1 MEQLESKLYLC
12 NIHKNPYKKSL
23 YLQIKYMDTK
33 IKEMKKS
40 TPKKNQDTAPF
51 MEKEII
57 AIFTTNPQRSL
68 NYKQIASFLKVTDR
82 AERILIGKQ
91 LSLITQQG
99 VLIELNKGKYRLNPI
114 LSGIENKS
122 CHTGIVDMK
131 QTGKAYI
138 ILEDPNLEDVFV
150 NSNNTHHALNGDLV
164 KVRLFPKRKTKKL
177 EGEIVEIIKRSKKQ
191 YVGTII
197 KEQRM
202 SFFMPDNVSMPIDI
216 MIEEKDLNGAKDGD
230 KVVVAITEWLEHSRN
245 PFGAVIHLLGRP
257 GNNDVEMNSILA
269 EFEFPLSFPT
279 EVEAEA
285 DRISDIIPENE
296 IKKRRD
302 FRNICTLTID
312 PFDAKDF
319 DDALSIQKL
328 ENGNWEIG
336 VHIADVSH
344 YVKPGSKLEE
354 EAYRRATSI
363 YLVDRTIPMLPEKLS
378 NHVCSLRPNE
388 DKLCFSAVF
397 ELNNEAKIQNEWFG
411 RTVICSQRRFN
422 YDEVQEII
430 EQKKGEL
437 CDEILT
443 LDRLAKK
450 LRTVRFEKGAI
461 NFESREVRFRLDE
474 NSKPISVYV
483 KEMKDSNRLIEDF
496 MLLANRRVAE
506 YIGST
511 KNKGAER
518 TFVYRVHDEPN
529 SEKLTTFSTFL
540 KKLGYQ
546 LRTNSR
552 KGLAESYNNLF
563 EDIKG
568 KGEQQ
573 MIETIAIRTM
583 MKAYYTTENIGHYG
597 LGFKYYTHFTSPIR
611 RYPDVMVHR
620 LLEMYLNG
628 ATSQDKIVYEE
639 KCKHSSQMEIKAA
652 EAERAS
658 VKYKQAEFLMDKV
671 GEEFWGLISG
681 VSKWG
686 LFVMLE
692 ESHCEGLV
700 ANHRM
705 DDDFYTLDNENYQL
719 IGTKYKKVFRLG
731 DRVLVKVVK
740 VDLAKKLL
748 DYELVDA

>member
-1 MEQLESKLYLC
+1 
-12 NIHKNPYKKSL
+12 
-23 YLQIKYMDTK
+23 
-33 IKEMKKS
+33 MKKTK
-40 TPKKNQDTAPF
+40 TPKNQESTPF

-57 AIFTTNPQRSL
+57 GIFTVNPNRSL
-68 NYKQIASFLKVTDR
+68 NYKQVAAFLNVTDR
-82 AERILIGKQ
+82 NERIAIGKE
-91 LSLITQQG
+91 LSAIANQG
-99 VLIELNKGKYRLNPI
+99 ILLELNKGKYRLNPI
-114 LSGIENKS
+114 VSGVDTKNYL
-122 CHTGIVDMK
+122 TGIVDMK
-131 QTGKAYI
+131 QTGKAYVI
-138 ILEDPNLEDVFV
+138 VEDPNIEDIFI
-150 NSNNTHHALNGDLV
+150 NSGNTGHSLNGDLV
-164 KVRLFPKRKTKKL
+164 KVHLFPKRKNKKL
-177 EGEIVEIIKRSKKQ
+177 EGEIVEIIKRAKKQ
-191 YVGTII
+191 FVGTLI

-202 SFFMPDNVSMPIDI
+202 SFFMPDNTSMPVEI
-216 MIEEKDLNGAKDGD
+216 MIEDKDLNGAKDGD
-230 KVVVAITEWLEHSRN
+230 KVVVAISEWPQHSRN
-245 PFGAVIHLLGRP
+245 PFGEVIHTLGRP

-269 EFEFPLSFPT
+269 EFEFPLCFPK
-279 EVEAEA
+279 EVEDEAE
-285 DRISDIIPENE
+285 RIPEIIPEKE

-302 FRNICTLTID
+302 FRNILTLTID
-312 PFDAKDF
+312 PYDAKDF

-336 VHIADVSH
+336 VHIADVSY
-344 YVKPGSKLEE
+344 YVKPGSKLEA
-354 EAYRRATSI
+354 EAYLRATSI

-378 NHVCSLRPNE
+378 NKVCSLRPDE

-397 ELNNEAKIQNEWFG
+397 ELDDNAKIHHEWFG
-411 RTVICSQRRFN
+411 KTIIRSNRRFN

-430 EQKKGEL
+430 ENKKGEL

-450 LRTVRFEKGAI
+450 LRSERFSKGAI
-461 NFESREVRFRLDE
+461 NFESQEVKFNLDE
-474 NSKPISVYV
+474 NAKPISVYV
-483 KEMKDSNRLIEDF
+483 KVMKDSNRLIEDF
-496 MLLANRRVAE
+496 MLLANRKVAE
-506 YIGST
+506 FIGSS
-511 KNKGAER
+511 KNRNQER

-529 SEKLTTFSTFL
+529 SEKLVTFSTFL

-552 KGLAESYNNLF
+552 KSLAESYNTLF

-597 LGFKYYTHFTSPIR
+597 LGFRYYTHFTSPIR

-620 LLEMYLNG
+620 LLEMYLDG
-628 ATSQDKIVYEE
+628 ATSQDKDTIEE

-658 VKYKQAEFLMDKV
+658 VKYKQAEFLLDKV

-692 ESHCEGLV
+692 DSHCEGLV

-705 DDDFYTLDNENYQL
+705 NDDFYTLDNDNYQL
-719 IGTKYKKVFRLG
+719 VGTRYKKVYRLG
-731 DRVLVKVVK
+731 DRIKVKVVK

-748 DYELVDA
+748 DYELVEELN

>member
-1 MEQLESKLYLC
+1 MNQRFVFQ
-12 NIHKNPYKKSL
+12 NTVDHQNF
-23 YLQIKYMDTK
+23 
-33 IKEMKKS
+33 KEMKKS
-40 TPKKNQDTAPF
+40 TPKKNQENAPF
-51 MEKEII
+51 MEKEIT
-57 AIFTTNPQRSL
+57 AIFTSNPQRSL

-91 LSLITQQG
+91 LSLIAQQG
-99 VLIELNKGKYRLNPI
+99 VLIELNKGKYRFNPI

-230 KVVVAITEWLEHSRN
+230 KVVVVITEWLEHSRN

-285 DRISDIIPENE
+285 DRISDIIPYNE

-450 LRTVRFEKGAI
+450 LRAVRFEKGAI

-658 VKYKQAEFLMDKV
+658 IKYKQAEFLMDKV

-700 ANHRM
+700 ANHHM

-719 IGTKYKKVFRLG
+719 IGTKYKKVYRLG

>member
-1 MEQLESKLYLC
+1 
-12 NIHKNPYKKSL
+12 
-23 YLQIKYMDTK
+23 
-33 IKEMKKS
+33 MKK
-40 TPKKNQDTAPF
+40 TKTTKTKETTPF
-51 MEKEII
+51 MEKEIVS
-57 AIFTTNPQRSL
+57 IFTENPTRSL
-68 NYKQIASFLKVTDR
+68 NYKQVAAFLHITDR
-82 AERILIGKQ
+82 SERIAIGKQ
-91 LSLITQQG
+91 LSAIAQQG
-99 VLIELNKGKYRLNPI
+99 ILLELNKRKFRLNPMV
-114 LSGIENKS
+114 SGIDNKS

-131 QTGKAYI
+131 QTGKAYVMV
-138 ILEDPNLEDVFV
+138 EDPNIEDIFI
-150 NSNNTHHALNGDLV
+150 NSTNTNHSLNGDVV
-164 KVRLFPKRKTKKL
+164 KVRLFPKRKNKKL
-177 EGEIVEIIKRSKKQ
+177 EGEVIEVIKRAKKQ
-191 YVGTII
+191 FVGTIL
-197 KEQRM
+197 KEHRI
-202 SFFMPDNVSMPIDI
+202 SFFMPDNTSMPMDI
-216 MIEEKDLNGAKDGD
+216 MIEDKDLNGAKDGD
-230 KVVVAITEWLEHSRN
+230 KVVVAITDWPERARN
-245 PFGAVIHLLGRP
+245 PFGEVIHLLGRP

-269 EFEFPLSFPT
+269 EFEFPLCFPN

-285 DRISDIIPENE
+285 ERISEIIPEKE
-296 IKKRRD
+296 INKRRD
-302 FRNICTLTID
+302 FRKTLTITID

-319 DDALSIQKL
+319 DDALSIKKL

-344 YVKPGSKLEE
+344 YVKPGSQLEE

-397 ELNNEAKIQNEWFG
+397 ELDDNAKIHHEWFG
-411 RTVICSQRRFN
+411 RTIIRSQRRFN

-430 EQKKGEL
+430 EAKKGEL
-437 CDEILT
+437 STEILI
-443 LDRLAKK
+443 LDGLAKK
-450 LRTVRFEKGAI
+450 LRAERFSKGAI
-461 NFESREVRFRLDE
+461 NFESREVRFKLDE
-474 NSKPISVYV
+474 NAKPISVYV

-506 YIGST
+506 FIGNY
-511 KNKGAER
+511 KNKSQEK

-552 KGLAESYNNLF
+552 KSLAESYNTLF

-620 LLEMYLNG
+620 LLEMYLNH
-628 ATSQDKIVYEE
+628 AESQDKISFEE

-658 VKYKQAEFLMDKV
+658 VKYKQAEFLLDKV

-705 DDDFYTLDNENYQL
+705 NDDFYVLDNENYQL
-719 IGTKYKKVFRLG
+719 IGTKYKKVYRLG
-731 DRVLVKVVK
+731 DRVRVKVAK

-748 DYELVDA
+748 DYELVDE

>member
-1 MEQLESKLYLC
+1 
-12 NIHKNPYKKSL
+12 
-23 YLQIKYMDTK
+23 
-33 IKEMKKS
+33 MKKS
-40 TPKKNQDTAPF
+40 KTPNQQGLGSF
-51 MEKEII
+51 MEKEILV
-57 AIFTTNPQRSL
+57 IFKENPKRAL
-68 NYKQIASFLKVTDR
+68 NYKQIAGFLNITSR
-82 AERILIGKQ
+82 QERIEIGKQ
-91 LSLITQQG
+91 LGVMAKQG
-99 VLIELNKGKYRLNPI
+99 VIQELNKGKYRLDPI
-114 LSGIENKS
+114 VNNIDNNKS
-122 CHTGIVDMK
+122 CLIGIVDMK
-131 QTGKAYI
+131 QTGKAYVMI
-138 ILEDPNLEDVFV
+138 DKDDIEDIFV
-150 NSNNTHHALNGDLV
+150 NSSNTNQALNGDLV
-164 KVRLFPKRKTKKL
+164 KVRLFPRRKNKKQ
-177 EGEIVEIIKRSKKQ
+177 EGEIIEVIKRGKKQ
-191 YVGTII
+191 YVGTIL
-197 KEQRM
+197 KEHRM

-230 KVVVAITEWLEHSRN
+230 KVVVAITEWPERSKN
-245 PFGAVIHLLGRP
+245 PFGEVIHLLGRP
-257 GNNDVEMNSILA
+257 GDNDVEMNSILA
-269 EFEFPLSFPT
+269 EFEFPLSFPKD
-279 EVEAEA
+279 VEAEA
-285 DRISDIIPENE
+285 ERISDIIPEKE

-302 FRNICTLTID
+302 FRKILTMTID

-319 DDALSIQKL
+319 DDALSLKKL
-328 ENGNWEIG
+328 ENGNWEVG

-344 YVKPGSKLEE
+344 YVKPGSRLEE
-354 EAYRRATSI
+354 EGYSRATSI

-397 ELNNEAKIQNEWFG
+397 ELDDNAKIHKEWFG
-411 RTVICSQRRFN
+411 RTVIRSDRRFN

-430 EQKKGEL
+430 ENQKGEL
-437 CDEILT
+437 SEEILT

-450 LRTVRFEKGAI
+450 LRAERFSKGAI

-474 NSKPISVYV
+474 NAKPISVYV

-496 MLLANRRVAE
+496 MLLANKRVAE
-506 YIGST
+506 FIGR
-511 KNKGAER
+511 NKSPER

-529 SEKLTTFSTFL
+529 SEKLNTFSTFL

-552 KGLAESYNNLF
+552 KNLADSYNNLF

-583 MKAYYTTENIGHYG
+583 MKAFYTTENIGHYG
-597 LGFKYYTHFTSPIR
+597 LGFPYYTHFTSPIR

-620 LLEMYLNG
+620 LLEMYLDN
-628 ATSQDKIVYEE
+628 APSQDKDLYEE

-671 GEEFWGLISG
+671 GQEFWGLISG

-700 ANHRM
+700 ANHKM
-705 DDDFYTLDNENYQL
+705 NDDFYVLDNDNYQL
-719 IGTKYKKVFRLG
+719 VGSKYKKVFRLG
-731 DRVLVKVVK
+731 DRILVKVSK
-740 VDLAKKLL
+740 VDLAKKQL
-748 DYELVDA
+748 DFELV

>member
-1 MEQLESKLYLC
+1 
-12 NIHKNPYKKSL
+12 
-23 YLQIKYMDTK
+23 
-33 IKEMKKS
+33 MKKTKTTKTKES
-40 TPKKNQDTAPF
+40 TPF
-51 MEKEII
+51 MEKEIVS
-57 AIFTTNPQRSL
+57 IFIENPTRSL
-68 NYKQIASFLKVTDR
+68 NYKQVAAFLRITDR
-82 AERILIGKQ
+82 SERIAIGKQ
-91 LSLITQQG
+91 LSAIAQQG
-99 VLIELNKGKYRLNPI
+99 ILLELNKGKFRLNPMV
-114 LSGIENKS
+114 SGIDNKS

-131 QTGKAYI
+131 QTGKAYVMV
-138 ILEDPNLEDVFV
+138 EDPNIEDIFI
-150 NSNNTHHALNGDLV
+150 NSTNTNHSLNGDVV
-164 KVRLFPKRKTKKL
+164 KVRLFPKRKNKKL
-177 EGEIVEIIKRSKKQ
+177 EGEVIEVIKRAKKQ
-191 YVGTII
+191 FVGTIL
-197 KEQRM
+197 KEHRI
-202 SFFMPDNVSMPIDI
+202 SFFMPDNTSMPMDI
-216 MIEEKDLNGAKDGD
+216 MIEDKDLNGAKDGD
-230 KVVVAITEWLEHSRN
+230 KVVVAITDWPERARN
-245 PFGAVIHLLGRP
+245 PFGEVIHLLGRP

-269 EFEFPLSFPT
+269 EFEFPLCFPK

-285 DRISDIIPENE
+285 ERISEIIPEKE
-296 IKKRRD
+296 INKRRD
-302 FRNICTLTID
+302 FRKTLTITID

-319 DDALSIQKL
+319 DDALSIKKL

-344 YVKPGSKLEE
+344 YVKPGSQLEE

-397 ELNNEAKIQNEWFG
+397 ELDDNAKIHHEWFG
-411 RTVICSQRRFN
+411 RTIIRSQRRFN

-430 EQKKGEL
+430 EAKKGEL
-437 CDEILT
+437 STEILI
-443 LDRLAKK
+443 LDGLAKK
-450 LRTVRFEKGAI
+450 LRAERFSKGAI
-461 NFESREVRFRLDE
+461 NFESREVRFKLDE
-474 NSKPISVYV
+474 NAKPISVYV

-506 YIGST
+506 FIGNF
-511 KNKGAER
+511 KNKSQEK

-552 KGLAESYNNLF
+552 KSLAESYNTLF

-620 LLEMYLNG
+620 LLEMYLNH
-628 ATSQDKIVYEE
+628 AESQDKISYEE

-658 VKYKQAEFLMDKV
+658 VKYKQAEFLLDKV

-705 DDDFYTLDNENYQL
+705 NDDFYVLDNENYQL
-719 IGTKYKKVFRLG
+719 IGTKYKKVYRLG
-731 DRVLVKVVK
+731 DRVRVKVAK

-748 DYELVDA
+748 DYELVDE

>member
-1 MEQLESKLYLC
+1 
-12 NIHKNPYKKSL
+12 
-23 YLQIKYMDTK
+23 
-33 IKEMKKS
+33 MKK
-40 TPKKNQDTAPF
+40 KKATQVQEEKSF

-57 AIFTTNPQRSL
+57 DIFTKNPTRSL
-68 NYKQIASFLKVTDR
+68 NYKQIASYIGVTDR
-82 AERILIGKQ
+82 NERILIGKQ
-91 LSLITQQG
+91 LSKFAKEGML
-99 VLIELNKGKYRLNPI
+99 LELNKGKYRLNPI
-114 LSGIENKS
+114 LHGIESKS
-122 CHTGIVDMK
+122 ILVGVVDMK
-131 QTGKAYI
+131 QTGKAYV
-138 ILEDPNLEDVFV
+138 ILEDPDMEDIFI
-150 NSNNTHHALNGDLV
+150 NSNNTYQALNGDTV
-164 KVRLFPKRKTKKL
+164 KVRLFPKRRTKKL
-177 EGEIVEIIKRSKKQ
+177 EGEIIEVVKRAKKQ
-191 YVGTII
+191 FVGTIL

-202 SFFMPDNVSMPIDI
+202 SYFMPDNTSMPIDI
-216 MIEEKDLNGAKDGD
+216 MIEDKDLNGAKNGD
-230 KVVVAITEWLEHSRN
+230 KVVVAITDWPERSRN
-245 PFGAVIHLLGRP
+245 PFGEVIHLLGKP

-269 EFEFPLSFPT
+269 EFEFPLSFPKD
-279 EVEAEA
+279 VELAAE
-285 DRISDIIPENE
+285 RISEIISEKE
-296 IKKRRD
+296 IQKRRD
-302 FRNICTLTID
+302 FRKTLTITID

-319 DDALSIQKL
+319 DDALSIKKL
-328 ENGNWEIG
+328 ANGNWEIG

-344 YVKPGSKLEE
+344 YVKPGSLLDEE
-354 EAYRRATSI
+354 GYRRATSI

-397 ELNNEAKIQNEWFG
+397 EMDDNAKIIHEWFG
-411 RTVICSQRRFN
+411 KTVICSQRRFN

-430 EQKKGEL
+430 ENQAGEL
-437 CDEILT
+437 SEEILT

-450 LRTVRFEKGAI
+450 LRSDRFSKGAI
-461 NFESREVRFRLDE
+461 NFESREVRFKLDE
-474 NSKPISVYV
+474 NAKPISVYV

-506 YIGST
+506 FIGGP
-511 KNKGAER
+511 KNKNTER
-518 TFVYRVHDEPN
+518 TFVYRIHDEPN
-529 SEKLTTFSTFL
+529 SEKLSTFSIFL

-546 LRTNSR
+546 LRTSTR
-552 KGLAESYNNLF
+552 KGLAESYNALF

-628 ATSQDKIVYEE
+628 APSQDQTLYEE
-639 KCKHSSQMEIKAA
+639 KCKHSSQMEVKAA

-705 DDDFYTLDNENYQL
+705 NDDFYVLDNDNYQL
-719 IGTKYKKVFRLG
+719 VGTKYKKSYRLG

-748 DYELVDA
+748 DYELVD

>member
-1 MEQLESKLYLC
+1 
-12 NIHKNPYKKSL
+12 
-23 YLQIKYMDTK
+23 
-33 IKEMKKS
+33 
-40 TPKKNQDTAPF
+40 

-57 AIFTTNPQRSL
+57 AIFTENPTRAL
-68 NYKQIASFLKVTDR
+68 NYKQVAAFLSVTDR
-82 AERILIGKQ
+82 SERIAIGKG
-91 LSLITQQG
+91 LSKIAQQG
-99 VLIELNKGKYRLNPI
+99 ILVELNKGKFRLNPV
-114 LSGIENKS
+114 LSGIDNQS
-122 CHTGIVDMK
+122 CLTGIVDMK
-131 QTGKAYI
+131 QTGKAYVMV
-138 ILEDPNLEDVFV
+138 EDPNMEDIFV
-150 NSNNTHHALNGDLV
+150 NSNNTNHALNGDTV

-177 EGEIVEIIKRSKKQ
+177 EGEIIEVLKRAKKQ
-191 YVGTII
+191 FVGTIM
-197 KEQRM
+197 KEHRM
-202 SFFMPDNVSMPIDI
+202 SFFSPDNTSMPIDI
-216 MIEEKDLNGAKDGD
+216 MIEDKDLNGAKDGD
-230 KVVVAITEWLEHSRN
+230 KVVVAITEWPERSRN
-245 PFGAVIHLLGRP
+245 PFGSVIHLLGRP
-257 GNNDVEMNSILA
+257 GDNDVEMNSILA
-269 EFEFPLSFPT
+269 EFEFPLCFPDD
-279 EVEAEA
+279 VEAEA
-285 DRISDIIPENE
+285 ERISEIIPEKE
-296 IKKRRD
+296 INKRRD
-302 FRNICTLTID
+302 FRNTLTITID

-319 DDALSIQKL
+319 DDALSIKKL
-328 ENGNWEIG
+328 DNGNWEIG

-354 EAYRRATSI
+354 EAFRRATSI

-378 NHVCSLRPNE
+378 NHVCSLRPDE

-397 ELNNEAKIQNEWFG
+397 ELDDNAKIRDEWYG
-411 RTVICSQRRFN
+411 RTIIRSQRRFN

-430 EQKKGEL
+430 ENRTGEL
-437 CDEILT
+437 SEEILT

-450 LRTVRFEKGAI
+450 LRTERFVRGAI
-461 NFESREVRFRLDE
+461 NFESREVRFKLDE
-474 NSKPISVYV
+474 NAKPISVYV

-496 MLLANRRVAE
+496 MLLANRKVAE
-506 YIGST
+506 LIGNN
-511 KNKGAER
+511 KNLER

-529 SEKLTTFSTFL
+529 TEKLTTFSTFL

-552 KGLAESYNNLF
+552 KSLAESYNHLF

-620 LLEMYLNG
+620 LLEMYLDHG
-628 ATSQDKIVYEE
+628 KSQDKEHFEE

-658 VKYKQAEFLMDKV
+658 IKYKQAEFMLDKV
-671 GEEFWGLISG
+671 GEEYWGLISG

-692 ESHCEGLV
+692 ESQCEGLV
-700 ANHRM
+700 GNHRM
-705 DDDFYTLDNENYQL
+705 NDDFYVLDNENYQL
-719 IGTKYKKVFRLG
+719 VGTKYKKVFRLG

-740 VDLAKKLL
+740 VDLGKKQL
-748 DYELVDA
+748 DYELVAD

>member
-1 MEQLESKLYLC
+1 MR
-12 NIHKNPYKKSL
+12 
-23 YLQIKYMDTK
+23 IKTK
-33 IKEMKKS
+33 IMKK
-40 TPKKNQDTAPF
+40 KKTTNNQDSSPF
-51 MEKEII
+51 MEKEIL
-57 AIFTTNPQRSL
+57 AIFNQNPNRSL
-68 NYKQIASFLKVTDR
+68 NYKQIAAFLKVTER
-82 AERILIGKQ
+82 SERIAIGKQ
-91 LSLITQQG
+91 LSAISQQG
-99 VLIELNKGKYRLNPI
+99 VLLELNKGKYRLNPI
-114 LSGIENKS
+114 LNDVEKNKS
-122 CHTGIVDMK
+122 CLVGRVDMK
-131 QTGKAYI
+131 QTGKAYVI
-138 ILEDPNLEDVFV
+138 ITGEKMEDVFI
-150 NSNNTHHALNGDLV
+150 NSNNTNQALNGDTV
-164 KVRLFPKRKTKKL
+164 KLRLFPMRKNKKM
-177 EGEIVEIIKRSKKQ
+177 EGEIIEIIERAKKQ
-191 YVGTII
+191 FVGTILM
-197 KEQRM
+197 EQRM
-202 SFFMPDNVSMPIDI
+202 SYFMPDNTTMPIDI
-216 MIEEKDLNGAKDGD
+216 MIETKDLNGAKNGD
-230 KVVVAITEWLEHSRN
+230 KVVVAITDWPQRSKN
-245 PFGAVIHLLGRP
+245 PFGEVIHLLGRP

-269 EFEFPLSFPT
+269 EFEFPLSFPKD
-279 EVEAEA
+279 VEAEA
-285 DRISDIIPENE
+285 DRIPEIIPEKE
-296 IKKRRD
+296 ILKRKD
-302 FRNICTLTID
+302 FRKTLTITID

-319 DDALSIQKL
+319 DDALSIKKL
-328 ENGNWEIG
+328 NNGNWEIG

-344 YVKPGSKLEE
+344 YVKPGSKLED

-378 NHVCSLRPNE
+378 NQVCSLRPDE

-397 ELNNEAKIQNEWFG
+397 ELDDNAKIQNEWIG
-411 RTVICSQRRFN
+411 RTVIRSDRRFN
-422 YDEVQEII
+422 YDEVQVII
-430 EQKKGEL
+430 ENKTGEL

-450 LRTVRFEKGAI
+450 LRAERFIKGAI

-506 YIGST
+506 FIGKT
-511 KNKGAER
+511 KNKEQER

-529 SEKLTTFSTFL
+529 TEKLNTFSVFL

-546 LRTNSR
+546 LRIGSR
-552 KGLAESYNNLF
+552 KGLADSYNTLF

-583 MKAYYTTENIGHYG
+583 SKAVYTTENIGHYG

-620 LLEMYLNG
+620 LLEMYLNN
-628 ATSQDKIVYEE
+628 APSQDKATIEE

-658 VKYKQAEFLMDKV
+658 VKYKQAEFLLDKV
-671 GEEFWGLISG
+671 GQDFWGLISG

-692 ESHCEGLV
+692 ESHCEGLI

-705 DDDFYTLDNENYQL
+705 TDDFYSLDSENYQL
-719 IGTKYKKVFRLG
+719 IGTKYKRVFRLG
-731 DRVLVKVVK
+731 DRIMVRVAK
-740 VDLAKKLL
+740 VDLAKKML
-748 DYELVDA
+748 DYELVD

>member
-1 MEQLESKLYLC
+1 
-12 NIHKNPYKKSL
+12 
-23 YLQIKYMDTK
+23 
-33 IKEMKKS
+33 MKKS
-40 TPKKNQDTAPF
+40 KTPNQQGLGSF
-51 MEKEII
+51 MEKEILV
-57 AIFTTNPQRSL
+57 IFKENPKRAL
-68 NYKQIASFLKVTDR
+68 NYKQIAGFLNITSR
-82 AERILIGKQ
+82 QERIEIGKQ
-91 LSLITQQG
+91 LGVMAKQG
-99 VLIELNKGKYRLNPI
+99 VIQELNKGKYRLDPI
-114 LSGIENKS
+114 VNNIDNNKS
-122 CHTGIVDMK
+122 CLIGIVDMK
-131 QTGKAYI
+131 QTGKAYVMI
-138 ILEDPNLEDVFV
+138 DKDDIEDIFV
-150 NSNNTHHALNGDLV
+150 NSSNTNQALNGDLV
-164 KVRLFPKRKTKKL
+164 KVRLFPRRKNKKQ
-177 EGEIVEIIKRSKKQ
+177 EGEIIEVIKRGKKQ
-191 YVGTII
+191 YVGTIL
-197 KEQRM
+197 KEHRM

-230 KVVVAITEWLEHSRN
+230 KVVVAITEWPERSKN
-245 PFGAVIHLLGRP
+245 PFGEVIHLLGRP
-257 GNNDVEMNSILA
+257 GDNDVEMNSILA
-269 EFEFPLSFPT
+269 EFEFPLSFPKD
-279 EVEAEA
+279 VEAEA
-285 DRISDIIPENE
+285 ERISDIIPEKE

-302 FRNICTLTID
+302 FRKILTMTID

-319 DDALSIQKL
+319 DDALSLKKL
-328 ENGNWEIG
+328 ENGNWEVG

-344 YVKPGSKLEE
+344 YVKPGSRLEE
-354 EAYRRATSI
+354 EGYSRATSI

-397 ELNNEAKIQNEWFG
+397 ELDDNAKIHKEWFG
-411 RTVICSQRRFN
+411 RTVIRSDRRFN

-430 EQKKGEL
+430 ENQKGEL
-437 CDEILT
+437 SEEILT

-450 LRTVRFEKGAI
+450 LRAERFSKGAI

-474 NSKPISVYV
+474 NAKPISVYV

-496 MLLANRRVAE
+496 MLLANKRVAE
-506 YIGST
+506 FIGR
-511 KNKGAER
+511 NKSPER

-529 SEKLTTFSTFL
+529 SEKLNTFSTFL

-552 KGLAESYNNLF
+552 KNLADSYNNLF

-583 MKAYYTTENIGHYG
+583 MKAFYTTENIGHYG
-597 LGFKYYTHFTSPIR
+597 LGFPYYTHFTSPIR

-620 LLEMYLNG
+620 LLEMYLDN
-628 ATSQDKIVYEE
+628 APSQDKDLYEE

-671 GEEFWGLISG
+671 GQEFWGLISG

-700 ANHRM
+700 ANHKM
-705 DDDFYTLDNENYQL
+705 NDDFYVLDNDNYQL
-719 IGTKYKKVFRLG
+719 VGSKYKKVFRLG
-731 DRVLVKVVK
+731 DRILVKVSK
-740 VDLAKKLL
+740 VDLAKKQL
-748 DYELVDA
+748 DFELVEK

>member
-1 MEQLESKLYLC
+1 
-12 NIHKNPYKKSL
+12 
-23 YLQIKYMDTK
+23 
-33 IKEMKKS
+33 MKKS
-40 TPKKNQDTAPF
+40 KTPNQQGLGSF
-51 MEKEII
+51 MEKEILV
-57 AIFTTNPQRSL
+57 IFKENPKRAL
-68 NYKQIASFLKVTDR
+68 NYKQIAGFLSITSR
-82 AERILIGKQ
+82 QERIEIGKQ
-91 LSLITQQG
+91 LGVMAKQG
-99 VLIELNKGKYRLNPI
+99 VIQELNKGKYRLDPI
-114 LSGIENKS
+114 VNNIDNNKS
-122 CHTGIVDMK
+122 CLIGIVDMK
-131 QTGKAYI
+131 QTGKAYVMI
-138 ILEDPNLEDVFV
+138 DKDDIEDIFV
-150 NSNNTHHALNGDLV
+150 NSSNTNQALNGDLV
-164 KVRLFPKRKTKKL
+164 KVRLFPRRKNKKQ
-177 EGEIVEIIKRSKKQ
+177 EGEIIEVIKRGKKQ
-191 YVGTII
+191 YVGTIL
-197 KEQRM
+197 KEHRM

-230 KVVVAITEWLEHSRN
+230 KVVVAITEWPERSKN
-245 PFGAVIHLLGRP
+245 PFGEVIHLLGRP
-257 GNNDVEMNSILA
+257 GDNDVEMNSILA
-269 EFEFPLSFPT
+269 EFEFPLSFPKD
-279 EVEAEA
+279 VEAQAE
-285 DRISDIIPENE
+285 RISDVIPEKE

-302 FRNICTLTID
+302 FRKILTMTID

-319 DDALSIQKL
+319 DDALSLKKL
-328 ENGNWEIG
+328 ENGNWEVG

-344 YVKPGSKLEE
+344 YVKPGSRLEE
-354 EAYRRATSI
+354 EGYSRATSI

-397 ELNNEAKIQNEWFG
+397 ELDDNAKIHKEWFG
-411 RTVICSQRRFN
+411 RTVIRSDRRFN

-430 EQKKGEL
+430 ENQKGEL
-437 CDEILT
+437 SEEILT

-450 LRTVRFEKGAI
+450 LRAERFSKGAI

-474 NSKPISVYV
+474 NAKPISVYV

-496 MLLANRRVAE
+496 MLLANKRVAE
-506 YIGST
+506 FIG
-511 KNKGAER
+511 KNRGNER

-529 SEKLTTFSTFL
+529 SEKLNTFSTFL

-552 KGLAESYNNLF
+552 KNLADSYNNLF

-583 MKAYYTTENIGHYG
+583 MKAFYTTENIGHYG
-597 LGFKYYTHFTSPIR
+597 LGFPYYTHFTSPIR

-620 LLEMYLNG
+620 LLEMYLDN
-628 ATSQDKIVYEE
+628 APSQDKDLYEE

-671 GEEFWGLISG
+671 GQEFWGLISG

-700 ANHRM
+700 ANHKM
-705 DDDFYTLDNENYQL
+705 NDDFYVLDNDNYQL
-719 IGTKYKKVFRLG
+719 VGSKYKKVFRLG
-731 DRVLVKVVK
+731 DRILVKVSK
-740 VDLAKKLL
+740 VDLAKKQL
-748 DYELVDA
+748 DFELVNPEE